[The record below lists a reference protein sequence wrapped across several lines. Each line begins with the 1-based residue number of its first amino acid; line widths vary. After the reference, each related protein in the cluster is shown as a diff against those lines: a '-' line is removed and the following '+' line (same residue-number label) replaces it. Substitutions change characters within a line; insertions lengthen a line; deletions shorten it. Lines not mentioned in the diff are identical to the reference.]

1 MATFKKFED
10 IKAWKKA
17 RELTRKIY
25 NASNRERF
33 ARDFGLRDQIRRAAV
48 SIMSNIAEGY
58 DRNGT
63 GEFIQLL
70 AIAKGS
76 AAEVQSQLYVAFDQ
90 TYIDR
95 PEFDELKGMAS
106 ETARMLG
113 GLMSYLRNSQFKG
126 TKYKKS
132 TSK

>member
-1 MATFKKFED
+1 LQ
-10 IKAWKKA
+10 
-17 RELTRKIY
+17 R
-25 NASNRERF
+25 
-33 ARDFGLRDQIRRAAV
+33 V
-48 SIMSNIAEGY
+48 
-58 DRNGT
+58 
-63 GEFIQLL
+63 
-70 AIAKGS
+70 S

-106 ETARMLG
+106 ETGRMLG